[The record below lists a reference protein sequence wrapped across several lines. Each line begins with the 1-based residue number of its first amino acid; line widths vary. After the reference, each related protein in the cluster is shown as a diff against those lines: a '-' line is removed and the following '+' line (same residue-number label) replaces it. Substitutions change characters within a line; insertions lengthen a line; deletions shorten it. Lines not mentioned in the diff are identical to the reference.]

1 MNIFGF
7 KNKKKKVCDE
17 VGACIHG
24 QLIKILEEKETIFS
38 KDDNSK
44 ELIFFHSYLSSLLWF
59 VAYNKGI
66 DDTEF
71 ALCIECKQYIINGI
85 SPSMWQHFLKA
96 ESLIDLNM
104 DAGLCLNVPDLV
116 NKASDAAAYDSDEL
130 AKWHGNALNLYRFFT
145 NKQLKRD

>member
-1 MNIFGF
+1 MFGF

-17 VGACIHG
+17 VGMCIHS

-66 DDTEF
+66 DTEF
-71 ALCIECKQYIINGI
+71 ALGNEYKEYIINGI
-85 SPSMWQHFLKA
+85 NPGMWQHFLKA
-96 ESLIDLNM
+96 EALIDL
-104 DAGLCLNVPDLV
+104 DISPTFNVPDLV
-116 NKASDAAAYDSDEL
+116 DKAKDAAAYDSDEL
-130 AKWHGNALNLYRFFT
+130 VNGNALNLYRFFT
-145 NKQLKRD
+145 DKKLL